1 MYQQINDII
10 NKAVNNYTD
19 KLIDTYNLDRQEL
32 QNLWKEVCTSSQY
45 SINTKNPSPAKKT
58 VSEKKSNT
66 VYGTCP
72 YVITRGSRSGE
83 ECGIKTKDGRYF
95 AQNIRNMKIRN
106 QKK

>member
-1 MYQQINDII
+1 MDLYQQINDII
-10 NKAVNNYTD
+10 NKAVNDAD

-45 SINTKNPSPAKKT
+45 SINTKPFSCEKK

-72 YVITRGSRSGE
+72 YVITE
-83 ECGIKTKDGRYF
+83 DLVW
-95 AQNIRNMKIRN
+95 
-106 QKK
+106 